1 MKRLLAFVLISGV
14 MACVPY
20 KPGPVAITLTEQS
33 SGRIYFQTK
42 DVYDFSDALSGQAIS
57 RTIHGDLTLP
67 PGTGP
72 VRGAVILS
80 HGSGG
85 VSSLHRRYA
94 DRLIEKGL
102 AVFLVDHFEPR
113 DVGST
118 ARDQLR
124 VTAQGMLVD
133 VVEAQK
139 LLATHPRIPGDKIGH
154 IGWSKGGIVALA
166 GAVERLAGYAGQE
179 VPFAFASAFY
189 PFCGFSFEDEK
200 LSAPLLIQIG
210 DDDNWTPAE
219 PCKRLAGAWAGNGQ
233 PVDLRVYPGAHHGF
247 DSRSTGFSAS
257 SAVTI
262 RGDNP
267 DCRLVVTDE
276 GRTQTGDAAQSLG
289 SQEGRAAF
297 LTACGDRGIYYE
309 GSEGPREA
317 AWTALSQ
324 FIDSHLP

>member
-1 MKRLLAFVLISGV
+1 MKRLLGLIFLSV
-14 MACVPY
+14 AVACVPY
-20 KPGPVAITLTEQS
+20 KPGPVAITLTAES
-33 SGRIYFQTK
+33 SGRIYFQTT
-42 DVYDFSDALSGQAIS
+42 DVYDFQDALAGQATS
-57 RTIHGDLTLP
+57 RTIHGDLTFP
-67 PGTGP
+67 SGTDP

-85 VSSLHRRYA
+85 VGSLHRRYA
-94 DRLIEKGL
+94 ERLVEQGL
-102 AVFLVDHFEPR
+102 AVFLVDHFDPR

-139 LLATHPRIPGDKIGH
+139 LLATHPRIPAEKIGH

-166 GAVERLAGYAGQE
+166 GAVERLAGYAGQG
-179 VPFAFASAFY
+179 VPFAFTAAFY
-189 PFCGFSFEDEK
+189 PFCGFSFEEEK

-210 DDDNWTPAE
+210 EDDNWTPAE
-219 PCKRLAGAWAGNGQ
+219 PCKRLAAAWTENRQ
-233 PVDLRVYPGAHHGF
+233 PVELRVYPGAHHGF

-267 DCRLVVTDE
+267 ACRLVVTAQ
-276 GRTQTGDAAQSLG
+276 GQTQTSDGTQTLG
-289 SQEGRAAF
+289 SPEARTAF
-297 LTACGDRGIYYE
+297 LSACGDRGIYYE
-309 GSEGPREA
+309 GAEGPREA
-317 AWTALSQ
+317 AWVALSE
-324 FIDSHLP
+324 FIDTHLP